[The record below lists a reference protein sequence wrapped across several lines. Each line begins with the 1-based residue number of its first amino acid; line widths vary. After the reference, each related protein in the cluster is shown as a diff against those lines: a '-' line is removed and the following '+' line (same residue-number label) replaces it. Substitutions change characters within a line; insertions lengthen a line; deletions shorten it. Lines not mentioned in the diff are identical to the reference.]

1 MLHLHQKSTYT
12 THIYIYICICNTHTH
27 PFLHAKYAPI
37 IHQQPGLQLH
47 FLLCH
52 GSPGS
57 HDYRAGGA
65 RLAHGSTSVQL
76 ARWVNMALL
85 QIIQG
90 LATKD
95 FGHKTRIAYE
105 SSSFW
110 GTQNTDNRRQSVSFC
125 YSLQYTLPWR
135 VEGHSPALQLASVA
149 SVLLPEK
156 TGWKQMHTYY
166 VVSRYV
172 HILYIIHLSY

>member
-1 MLHLHQKSTYT
+1 MRSMPQLSISSPAFSFTSSCAMEALEAMT
-12 THIYIYICICNTHTH
+12 TELGVPGWLMVLPRCN
-27 PFLHAKYAPI
+27 
-37 IHQQPGLQLH
+37 
-47 FLLCH
+47 
-52 GSPGS
+52 S
-57 HDYRAGGA
+57 RV
-65 RLAHGSTSVQL
+65 GSTWLCYRSFKAWQPKISVTKL
-76 ARWVNMALL
+76 VLL
-85 QIIQG
+85 TNHP
-90 LATKD
+90 L
-95 FGHKTRIAYE
+95 FG
-105 SSSFW
+105 